1 MEKDRND
8 RAYKYILIGLIILLA
23 VILFREAQPY
33 LGGFLAAFA
42 LFSILRGQM
51 AKLVEKRKWSRGL
64 SATIIVLGTLIF
76 ILIPVTGIGFLAA
89 DTISGIKIDPA
100 AITTA
105 LNDFARNVEE
115 RLDIRV
121 FTPENL
127 SFVPRAGTSLMQIL
141 VSGLSS
147 MLINSVVA
155 IFVLYFM
162 LVSYDTLGGVIL
174 EMLPFS
180 EANKSIL
187 REETKSII
195 LSNAVGIPV
204 VAITQGILA
213 YLGYMFFGVNNPLVY
228 AVLVAFTTII
238 PVVGTSLVWAPIG
251 ISAILQ
257 GDIVRGILLLAYGLL
272 VIGGSDAILRFVLQ
286 KKLANIHPLITFF
299 GVIIGL
305 SMFGFWGIIFGP
317 LLISFL
323 ILLINMFRHDYIVGS
338 TSIPRVTTQEDQ
350 QSNILLRKRN
360 KPHPTP
366 STIESDPP
374 QEI

>member
-1 MEKDRND
+1 MEKDRNS

-42 LFSILRGQM
+42 LFSILKGQM

-89 DTISGIKIDPA
+89 DTISGIEIDPA

-115 RLDIRV
+115 RLDIRI

-174 EMLPFS
+174 EMLPFR
-180 EANKSIL
+180 EENKSIL

-338 TSIPRVTTQEDQ
+338 TSIPRVTTQENQ

-360 KPHPTP
+360 KPHPTH

-374 QEI
+374 QEM

>member
-51 AKLVEKRKWSRGL
+51 GKLVEKRKWSRGL

-360 KPHPTP
+360 KPHSTP

>member
-1 MEKDRND
+1 MEKDRNN

>member
-1 MEKDRND
+1 M
-8 RAYKYILIGLIILLA
+8 G
-23 VILFREAQPY
+23 
-33 LGGFLAAFA
+33 
-42 LFSILRGQM
+42 
-51 AKLVEKRKWSRGL
+51 KLVEKRKWSRGL

>member
-1 MEKDRND
+1 MEKDRNS

-42 LFSILRGQM
+42 LFSILKGQM

-76 ILIPVTGIGFLAA
+76 ILIPVTVIGFLAA
-89 DTISGIKIDPA
+89 DTISGIEIDPM

-115 RLDIRV
+115 RLDIRI

-174 EMLPFS
+174 EMLPFH
-180 EANKSIL
+180 EENKSIL

-195 LSNAVGIPV
+195 LSNAMGIPV

-338 TSIPRVTTQEDQ
+338 TSIPRVTTQENQ

-360 KPHPTP
+360 KPHPTH

-374 QEI
+374 QEM

>member
-1 MEKDRND
+1 MEKDRKNSV
-8 RAYKYILIGLIILLA
+8 YKYILIGLIILLA

-51 AKLVEKRKWSRGL
+51 GKLVEKRKWSRGL

-89 DTISGIKIDPA
+89 DTISGIEIDPA

-127 SFVPRAGTSLMQIL
+127 SFVPRAGTSIMQTL
-141 VSGLSS
+141 ASGLTS
-147 MLINSVVA
+147 MLINSVIA

-162 LVSYDTLGGVIL
+162 LVSYDSLGRVIL
-174 EMLPFS
+174 EMLPFR
-180 EANKSIL
+180 EENKSIL

-204 VAITQGILA
+204 VALTQGLLA
-213 YLGYMFFGVNNPLVY
+213 YVGYIFFGVSNPLVF

-251 ISAILQ
+251 ISALVQ
-257 GDIVRGILLLAYGLL
+257 GDILRGILLLAYGLL
-272 VIGGSDAILRFVLQ
+272 IIGGSDAILRFVLQ
-286 KKLANIHPLITFF
+286 KQLANIHPLITFF

-305 SMFGFWGIIFGP
+305 SMFGFWGVIFGP
-317 LLISFL
+317 LLLSFL
-323 ILLINMFRHDYIVGS
+323 ILLINMYRHDYVVGS
-338 TSIPRVTTQEDQ
+338 TALPRVTTRENQ
-350 QSNILLRKRN
+350 QSNLLLRKRERRRRT
-360 KPHPTP
+360 K
-366 STIESDPP
+366 
-374 QEI
+374 EIKD

>member
-1 MEKDRND
+1 MEKDRNN

-51 AKLVEKRKWSRGL
+51 GKLVEKRKWSRGL

-89 DTISGIKIDPA
+89 DTISGIEIDPM

-115 RLDIRV
+115 RLDIRI

-338 TSIPRVTTQEDQ
+338 TSIPRVTTQENQ